1 MAAIY
6 LKSKRRMLSDKYR
19 QLLKHLAKDSIE
31 YGLFN
36 QRSLLVDLSTMPEVL
51 TEHRATFVTL
61 EINNQLRGCIGMLEA
76 QRPLAEDVAA
86 NSYAAAFSDPR
97 FPPVED
103 HELAKLSI
111 HISILSP
118 AVQLNIQSETDLIK
132 QLQPDIDGLIIEDN
146 SHRATFL
153 PSVWQ
158 SLPVAEDFVH
168 HLKIK
173 AGFKA
178 NYWSKTIHAYRYST
192 ESF

>member
-1 MAAIY
+1 MAVIY
-6 LKSKRRMLSDKYR
+6 LKKSHMLSEIHR
-19 QLLKHLAKDSIE
+19 QLLKQLANDSIE
-31 YGLFN
+31 YGLAH
-36 QRSLLVDLSTMPEVL
+36 QRPLYVDLLTMPKEL
-51 TEHRATFVTL
+51 SELRATFVTL

-76 QRPLAEDVAA
+76 QRPLAEDVAN

-97 FPPVED
+97 FPAIKD
-103 HELAKLSI
+103 HELSNLSI

-132 QLQPDIDGLIIEDN
+132 QLRPDIDGLIIEDN
-146 SHRATFL
+146 AHRATFL

-158 SLPVAEDFVH
+158 SLPHTEDFVH

-173 AGFKA
+173 AGFKVD
-178 NYWSKTIHAYRYST
+178 YWSKDIRAYRYSS